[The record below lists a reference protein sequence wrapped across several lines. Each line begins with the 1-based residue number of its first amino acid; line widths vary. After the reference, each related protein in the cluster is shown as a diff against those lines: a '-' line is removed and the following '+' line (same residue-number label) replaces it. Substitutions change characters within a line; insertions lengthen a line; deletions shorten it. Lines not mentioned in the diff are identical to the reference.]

1 MFAVRKA
8 VVTRQ
13 LRPGD
18 KFPSVRAL
26 SQKLKVNPNTAH
38 KVVAA
43 LVTEGV
49 LVTTPAVG
57 SIVAEREL
65 GGKKER
71 AELLGVEVEWLV
83 VEAKKLG
90 LDLDDVQASVKAHW
104 KKLGGRSRRRRT
116 TKRNDSGAARRKGR
130 RLGIMY
136 CGKLLWKVYYGLLS
150 RNT

>member
-1 MFAVRKA
+1 MAEQIIFAVRKA

-26 SQKLKVNPNTAH
+26 SQELKVNPNTAH

-43 LVTEGV
+43 LVAEGV

-90 LDLDDVQASVKAHW
+90 LDLDDVQTAVAAHW
-104 KKLGGRSRRRRT
+104 KKLGMRSLVRAT
-116 TKRNDSGAARRKGR
+116 PTPK
-130 RLGIMY
+130 LG
-136 CGKLLWKVYYGLLS
+136 GKLPPRTGRWPVPPKPRSHRFG
-150 RNT
+150 